1 MPEIKSQFTGGKMNK
16 DLDERLLPKGEYR
29 DAMNVQVAT
38 SEGSEVGTVQNILGN
53 KQIYLYQ
60 NFELSNDAKTVGCIA
75 DEKNNT
81 LYYLVW
87 DTTGSYIMSYLRGD
101 TFVHP
106 VFVDHDNV
114 LGFESNTQITG
125 INIID
130 DMLFWTDNKTE
141 PKKINITRSK
151 QGTPTFSSHTKFINK
166 SRFTDANAPNAQE
179 KHITVIKKGPN
190 TTLRLELLTS
200 RDASKIYTGVINVA
214 STNAF
219 ASAGGLTS
227 TNPSS
232 FMGEGGNAT
241 YRHNFINIT
250 AEEGSNTFNISI
262 VQGVDS
268 SGDVVSIGPINSNTG
283 LTGWH
288 KPNPDYSLPPKYNNI
303 NIGTKIA
310 FKPFVQHSSG
320 VFIPPSLPIKDY
332 TIKGVVVDYWVYGIG
347 GVEEDQF
354 SNNSYST
361 SSVIKVKVLA
371 IDGYI
376 PTGTNQFAVD
386 LWDETEK
393 LFEFKFPRF
402 SYRYKYEDG
411 EYSTFAPWTPVA
423 FQPGPFDYHPKKGY
437 NLGMVNTINKIHL
450 FGLVDSNTPKD
461 VTSIDILYKDEQSPN
476 IYIVDTIRPDDFGTF
491 QNPNKWNSILNG
503 EHYSVE
509 REAINSIVPS
519 NQLLRP
525 WDNVPRRALAQD
537 VSGNRIIYA
546 NYVQNYDLLVGGGN
560 NLQKYIPKFTFEWS
574 EFNAYEQLIFSNAP
588 VSSVVKSVKSL
599 REYQLGVVF
608 VDKYGRET
616 PVISNETG
624 TKKLEKNRAG
634 KYNRINV
641 SLSGDSGFPNHKDL
655 KHFKFYVK
663 ESAGEYYNM
672 AMDRWYDA
680 EDGNVWLAFPSSDR
694 NKIDINTFLIL
705 KKGKDKDYPTTE
717 TARYNVIAIENDAPD
732 FIKTKKTLAL
742 SLSHSSSKLMYNS
755 SSGGLNSND
764 PIEGR
769 GAGDTP
775 IKIKYK
781 AFIGSPGMRLDEY
794 KEGKLY
800 IEWEDPITKQVSD
813 RYEIVSIDNDH
824 LSLSSSLPSIE
835 DAVYTIQLAK
845 NLGNDVNFI
854 TDDPDGSN
862 PSKIEY
868 GIKTN
873 IYKYVVENKPE
884 FDGRFF
890 VKLYEDENFKTNVAK
905 SFEDDLDYVVLQ
917 SKKVFCMKPMHKAIH
932 TSNIDDFLVSG
943 NWSPPTALED
953 PTDDIGTDS
962 GYGYY
967 EIREFASMAL
977 FFRRYAKSVLGTP
990 NGDDQLLVHLR
1001 PGTTLGNALA
1011 GNTEGWLGTNLTSID
1026 LNRTYLGENWRP
1038 VANWNLEYGAHS
1050 PWEEG
1055 YTNWF
1060 KRVEND
1066 PVFSPL
1072 NNLLLISGNSYKLET
1087 VNLGADWSS
1096 KETQVWFID
1105 NGPYA
1110 GSAYDYGT
1118 NTGNGDLDWG
1128 KIGKYEQ
1135 FISGP
1140 EAGTV
1145 SDNWNV
1151 MSNTAYVPATVLAN
1165 DDVGTNADNISL
1177 HKGIVNNTS
1186 SNTHSMNLAFGGI
1199 KGATNGA
1206 ISPGFFNIGNWN
1218 TNSASNDYSDLA
1230 QFVQNINP
1238 DFKFRWK
1245 QDPNKQQNV
1254 YTIGGDIQ
1262 SSGYLRHSTERNST
1276 IARMDSSEE
1285 DVVLGA
1291 ASMAEL
1297 LSFNFTKNWK
1307 MNDISPS
1314 YTGRWNPLTD
1324 GKIDNCLEVT
1334 LTVCDNSGSTTGTTT
1349 ATGSTIADDLKIYV
1363 TSLNDATNNN
1373 LTLVVGMAFSDYTK
1387 ANLSSPMN
1395 ILGNI
1400 SVLNTNPNGINDFLV
1415 VRRIEALDGYGSPAT
1430 GSNITHYA
1438 LTFGGYREPLR
1449 TDGEHKLAE
1458 DADLMPKVGST
1469 IKFVQVG
1476 MNGYSPNSEFNINT
1490 IAKHHTTWGAV
1501 TAVGYDIE
1509 FIEYIEPD
1517 ETLSE
1522 NPAIFETVPKE
1533 LPDIDIYYEAS
1544 ADIPMVINSETIAS
1558 AFPIGSK
1565 LLSTKT
1571 AHNVVGYDNNR
1582 LLVQAFTK
1590 QQNFESI
1597 PNIGPITCIR
1607 QDGLQFKPTITD
1619 IQTVSYP
1626 TFGTCNSVTFNA
1638 NLYNLNYQ
1646 LNWYNCFSFGNGV
1659 ESNRIRD
1666 NFNLPYMLNGVKA
1679 STTLEYEYK
1688 EEHRKYGLIYSGLYN
1703 AISGLNNLN
1712 QFIQAEKITKDINPI
1727 YGSIQKLHARD
1738 GDLVTL
1744 CEDKILKILSQ
1755 KDALYNADGNVNLTA
1770 TEGVLGQA
1778 IPFAGEYGIS
1788 TNPESF
1794 ASESYRVY
1802 FTDKIRGAVL
1812 RLSMD
1817 GLTPISDAG
1826 MKDWFRD
1833 NLKLANRV
1841 IGSYDDRNDE
1851 YVLKLDYSYV
1861 PQSANLITPGCMD
1874 PLAMNYNALAN
1885 SADSSCAY
1893 FPETA
1898 QASTVPY
1905 NWTSGDAAIDQ
1916 DISLDFFGTIYG
1928 CMILAANNYNPSANT
1943 PCIGCCTYDTDSWD
1957 CVNGGC
1963 VLDSTGWGEYTTLSS
1978 CQIGCNAVTYD
1989 CAYTPPS
1996 QGGIGW
2002 GCYDMGY
2009 GTGNYTTL
2017 ADCQTNCGLG
2027 ANTYECMGGY
2037 CIPTYQLSGHPG
2049 IGTFSDLAACQAS
2062 CTSGSPNTWNYAGC
2076 TDSNATNYD
2085 VDATVDDG
2093 SCTYAIS
2100 GCTNPLASNYNS
2112 SATVDDYSCITYNC
2126 MSSGCVGVNASATVS
2141 YGLYYSMQ
2149 ACSASCNTSTGFVCT
2164 APTTGFSWES
2174 DPFAFPPITEV
2185 TVSWN
2190 SVAGASNGYTLRW
2203 SLNPTFLYNTTVT
2216 VTSSQYT
2223 INNVSISV
2231 GQPLYWQVATNC
2243 NATGTI
2249 SAFSSTQTIAALQP
2263 AVLGCTDP
2271 TALNYDATATVDN
2284 GSCYYGTSGG
2294 GGSS

>member
-241 YRHNFINIT
+241 YRHNFVNIT

-268 SGDVVSIGPINSNTG
+268 GGDVVSIGPINSNTG

-347 GVEEDQF
+347 GVNEDQF

-574 EFNAYEQLIFSNAP
+574 EFNAYEQLILSNAP

-742 SLSHSSSKLMYNS
+742 SLSHSASKLMYNS
-755 SSGGLNSND
+755 SSGGLNPND

-800 IEWEDPITKQVSD
+800 IEWEDTITKQVSD

-824 LSLSSSLPSIE
+824 LSLSSSLPNIE

-845 NLGNDVNFI
+845 NLGDDVNFI

-868 GIKTN
+868 GVKTN

-953 PTDDIGTDS
+953 PTDDIGKDS

-1011 GNTEGWLGTNLTSID
+1011 GNTEGWLGTNLTSIN

-1276 IARMDSSEE
+1276 IARMDSSEQ

-1349 ATGSTIADDLKIYV
+1349 ATGDTITDDLKIYV

-1387 ANLSSPMN
+1387 ANGPSPMN

-1400 SVLNTNPNGINDFLV
+1400 SVLNTSPNGINDFLV
-1415 VRRIEALDGYGSPAT
+1415 VRRIEALNATGSPAT

-1449 TDGEHKLAE
+1449 TDGEHKLAS
-1458 DADLMPKVGST
+1458 DPLLMPMVGST

-1565 LLSTKT
+1565 LLSISNLVIT

-1590 QQNFESI
+1590 QQNFVSI

-1619 IQTVSYP
+1619 IQTVSHP
-1626 TFGTCNSVTFNA
+1626 TFGTCNNVAFNA

-1679 STTLEYEYK
+1679 STTLEYGYK

-1905 NWTSGDAAIDQ
+1905 NGTSGDAAIDQ

-1989 CAYTPPS
+1989 CTYTPPS
-1996 QGGIGW
+1996 QGGVGW

-2017 ADCQTNCGLG
+2017 ADCQTNCGG
-2027 ANTYECMGGY
+2027 GGSTYECMGGY

-2049 IGTFSDLAACQAS
+2049 IGTYGDLAACQAS
-2062 CTSGSPNTWNYAGC
+2062 CTSGSPNTWNYVGC

-2085 VDATVDDG
+2085 VNATVDDG
-2093 SCTYAIS
+2093 SCTYTIS
-2100 GCTNPLASNYNS
+2100 GCT
-2112 SATVDDYSCITYNC
+2112 T
-2126 MSSGCVGVNASATVS
+2126 
-2141 YGLYYSMQ
+2141 
-2149 ACSASCNTSTGFVCT
+2149 
-2164 APTTGFSWES
+2164 PTTGFSWES
-2174 DPFAFPPITEV
+2174 DPFASPPITEV

-2216 VTSSQYT
+2216 VTSSQHT
-2223 INNVSISV
+2223 ITGVSISV
-2231 GQPLYWQVATNC
+2231 VQPLYWQVATNC

-2249 SAFSSTQTIAALQP
+2249 SAFSSTQTIAVLQP

>member
-1 MPEIKSQFTGGKMNK
+1 M
-16 DLDERLLPKGEYR
+16 LLQ
-29 DAMNVQVAT
+29 VQV
-38 SEGSEVGTVQNILGN
+38 VQ
-53 KQIYLYQ
+53 
-60 NFELSNDAKTVGCIA
+60 
-75 DEKNNT
+75 
-81 LYYLVW
+81 
-87 DTTGSYIMSYLRGD
+87 
-101 TFVHP
+101 
-106 VFVDHDNV
+106 
-114 LGFESNTQITG
+114 
-125 INIID
+125 
-130 DMLFWTDNKTE
+130 
-141 PKKINITRSK
+141 
-151 QGTPTFSSHTKFINK
+151 
-166 SRFTDANAPNAQE
+166 
-179 KHITVIKKGPN
+179 
-190 TTLRLELLTS
+190 
-200 RDASKIYTGVINVA
+200 
-214 STNAF
+214 
-219 ASAGGLTS
+219 TS

-262 VQGVDS
+262 VQGVNSD
-268 SGDVVSIGPINSNTG
+268 GDVVSIGPINSNTG

-288 KPNPDYSLPPKYNNI
+288 KPNPDYSPPPKYNNI

-347 GVEEDQF
+347 GVTEDQF
-354 SNNSYST
+354 SNNSYS
-361 SSVIKVKVLA
+361 SNSVIKVKVLA

-437 NLGMVNTINKIHL
+437 NLGMVNTINKINL

-503 EHYSVE
+503 GHYSVE
-509 REAINSIVPS
+509 RETINSIVPS

-525 WDNVPRRALAQD
+525 WDNVPKRALAQD

-574 EFNAYEQLIFSNAP
+574 EFNVYEQLIFSNAP

-624 TKKLEKNRAG
+624 TKKLEKNRAD

-717 TARYNVIAIENDAPD
+717 AARYNVIAIENDAPD

-742 SLSHSSSKLMYNS
+742 SLSHSVSKLMYNS
-755 SSGGLNSND
+755 DSGGLNSND

-781 AFIGSPGMRLDEY
+781 AFVGSPGMRLDEY

-813 RYEIVSIDNDH
+813 RYEIVSIDNDY
-824 LSLSSSLPSIE
+824 LSLLSSPLFPSIE

-1011 GNTEGWLGTNLTSID
+1011 GNTEGWLGTNLTSIN

-1038 VANWNLEYGAHS
+1038 VANWNFEYGAHS

-1060 KRVEND
+1060 KRVVND
-1066 PVFSPL
+1066 PVFNPL
-1072 NNLLLISGNSYKLET
+1072 NNLLIVQGNNYKRET
-1087 VNLGADWSS
+1087 VDLRADWSS

-1110 GSAYDYGT
+1110 GSAYDNGA
-1118 NTGNGDLDWG
+1118 NAGNGDLDWG
-1128 KIGKYEQ
+1128 RIGKYEQ

-1199 KGATNGA
+1199 KGAINGA

-1218 TNSASNDYSDLA
+1218 TNSAASNDYSDLA

-1262 SSGYLRHSTERNST
+1262 SSGYLRHSTERNSM
-1276 IARMDSSEE
+1276 IARIDLSGEQGYFGSGE
-1285 DVVLGA
+1285 DIVLGA

-1334 LTVCDNSGSTTGTTT
+1334 LTVCGSDGSTTGTTT
-1349 ATGSTIADDLKIYV
+1349 ATGSTITDDLKIYV
-1363 TSLNDATNNN
+1363 TSLNDATNSS
-1373 LTLVVGMAFSDYTK
+1373 LTLLVGMAFSDYTK

-1415 VRRIEALDGYGSPAT
+1415 VRRIEAL
-1430 GSNITHYA
+1430 
-1438 LTFGGYREPLR
+1438 
-1449 TDGEHKLAE
+1449 
-1458 DADLMPKVGST
+1458 
-1469 IKFVQVG
+1469 
-1476 MNGYSPNSEFNINT
+1476 
-1490 IAKHHTTWGAV
+1490 GAM
-1501 TAVGYDIE
+1501 D
-1509 FIEYIEPD
+1509 
-1517 ETLSE
+1517 
-1522 NPAIFETVPKE
+1522 
-1533 LPDIDIYYEAS
+1533 
-1544 ADIPMVINSETIAS
+1544 
-1558 AFPIGSK
+1558 
-1565 LLSTKT
+1565 
-1571 AHNVVGYDNNR
+1571 H
-1582 LLVQAFTK
+1582 
-1590 QQNFESI
+1590 
-1597 PNIGPITCIR
+1597 
-1607 QDGLQFKPTITD
+1607 
-1619 IQTVSYP
+1619 
-1626 TFGTCNSVTFNA
+1626 
-1638 NLYNLNYQ
+1638 Q
-1646 LNWYNCFSFGNGV
+1646 L
-1659 ESNRIRD
+1659 
-1666 NFNLPYMLNGVKA
+1666 
-1679 STTLEYEYK
+1679 
-1688 EEHRKYGLIYSGLYN
+1688 
-1703 AISGLNNLN
+1703 
-1712 QFIQAEKITKDINPI
+1712 
-1727 YGSIQKLHARD
+1727 
-1738 GDLVTL
+1738 
-1744 CEDKILKILSQ
+1744 
-1755 KDALYNADGNVNLTA
+1755 
-1770 TEGVLGQA
+1770 
-1778 IPFAGEYGIS
+1778 
-1788 TNPESF
+1788 
-1794 ASESYRVY
+1794 
-1802 FTDKIRGAVL
+1802 
-1812 RLSMD
+1812 
-1817 GLTPISDAG
+1817 
-1826 MKDWFRD
+1826 
-1833 NLKLANRV
+1833 
-1841 IGSYDDRNDE
+1841 
-1851 YVLKLDYSYV
+1851 
-1861 PQSANLITPGCMD
+1861 
-1874 PLAMNYNALAN
+1874 
-1885 SADSSCAY
+1885 
-1893 FPETA
+1893 
-1898 QASTVPY
+1898 
-1905 NWTSGDAAIDQ
+1905 
-1916 DISLDFFGTIYG
+1916 
-1928 CMILAANNYNPSANT
+1928 
-1943 PCIGCCTYDTDSWD
+1943 
-1957 CVNGGC
+1957 
-1963 VLDSTGWGEYTTLSS
+1963 
-1978 CQIGCNAVTYD
+1978 
-1989 CAYTPPS
+1989 
-1996 QGGIGW
+1996 
-2002 GCYDMGY
+2002 
-2009 GTGNYTTL
+2009 
-2017 ADCQTNCGLG
+2017 
-2027 ANTYECMGGY
+2027 
-2037 CIPTYQLSGHPG
+2037 
-2049 IGTFSDLAACQAS
+2049 
-2062 CTSGSPNTWNYAGC
+2062 
-2076 TDSNATNYD
+2076 
-2085 VDATVDDG
+2085 
-2093 SCTYAIS
+2093 
-2100 GCTNPLASNYNS
+2100 
-2112 SATVDDYSCITYNC
+2112 
-2126 MSSGCVGVNASATVS
+2126 
-2141 YGLYYSMQ
+2141 
-2149 ACSASCNTSTGFVCT
+2149 
-2164 APTTGFSWES
+2164 
-2174 DPFAFPPITEV
+2174 
-2185 TVSWN
+2185 
-2190 SVAGASNGYTLRW
+2190 
-2203 SLNPTFLYNTTVT
+2203 
-2216 VTSSQYT
+2216 
-2223 INNVSISV
+2223 
-2231 GQPLYWQVATNC
+2231 QVA
-2243 NATGTI
+2243 I
-2249 SAFSSTQTIAALQP
+2249 
-2263 AVLGCTDP
+2263 
-2271 TALNYDATATVDN
+2271 
-2284 GSCYYGTSGG
+2284 
-2294 GGSS
+2294 

>member
-1 MPEIKSQFTGGKMNK
+1 MI
-16 DLDERLLPKGEYR
+16 
-29 DAMNVQVAT
+29 
-38 SEGSEVGTVQNILGN
+38 IC
-53 KQIYLYQ
+53 LYHQ
-60 NFELSNDAKTVGCIA
+60 ARQALR
-75 DEKNNT
+75 T
-81 LYYLVW
+81 L
-87 DTTGSYIMSYLRGD
+87 
-101 TFVHP
+101 F
-106 VFVDHDNV
+106 
-114 LGFESNTQITG
+114 
-125 INIID
+125 
-130 DMLFWTDNKTE
+130 
-141 PKKINITRSK
+141 
-151 QGTPTFSSHTKFINK
+151 
-166 SRFTDANAPNAQE
+166 
-179 KHITVIKKGPN
+179 
-190 TTLRLELLTS
+190 
-200 RDASKIYTGVINVA
+200 
-214 STNAF
+214 
-219 ASAGGLTS
+219 
-227 TNPSS
+227 
-232 FMGEGGNAT
+232 
-241 YRHNFINIT
+241 
-250 AEEGSNTFNISI
+250 
-262 VQGVDS
+262 
-268 SGDVVSIGPINSNTG
+268 
-283 LTGWH
+283 
-288 KPNPDYSLPPKYNNI
+288 
-303 NIGTKIA
+303 
-310 FKPFVQHSSG
+310 
-320 VFIPPSLPIKDY
+320 
-332 TIKGVVVDYWVYGIG
+332 
-347 GVEEDQF
+347 
-354 SNNSYST
+354 
-361 SSVIKVKVLA
+361 
-371 IDGYI
+371 
-376 PTGTNQFAVD
+376 
-386 LWDETEK
+386 
-393 LFEFKFPRF
+393 
-402 SYRYKYEDG
+402 
-411 EYSTFAPWTPVA
+411 
-423 FQPGPFDYHPKKGY
+423 
-437 NLGMVNTINKIHL
+437 
-450 FGLVDSNTPKD
+450 
-461 VTSIDILYKDEQSPN
+461 
-476 IYIVDTIRPDDFGTF
+476 
-491 QNPNKWNSILNG
+491 
-503 EHYSVE
+503 
-509 REAINSIVPS
+509 
-519 NQLLRP
+519 
-525 WDNVPRRALAQD
+525 
-537 VSGNRIIYA
+537 
-546 NYVQNYDLLVGGGN
+546 
-560 NLQKYIPKFTFEWS
+560 
-574 EFNAYEQLIFSNAP
+574 
-588 VSSVVKSVKSL
+588 
-599 REYQLGVVF
+599 
-608 VDKYGRET
+608 
-616 PVISNETG
+616 
-624 TKKLEKNRAG
+624 
-634 KYNRINV
+634 
-641 SLSGDSGFPNHKDL
+641 
-655 KHFKFYVK
+655 
-663 ESAGEYYNM
+663 
-672 AMDRWYDA
+672 
-680 EDGNVWLAFPSSDR
+680 
-694 NKIDINTFLIL
+694 
-705 KKGKDKDYPTTE
+705 
-717 TARYNVIAIENDAPD
+717 
-732 FIKTKKTLAL
+732 
-742 SLSHSSSKLMYNS
+742 
-755 SSGGLNSND
+755 
-764 PIEGR
+764 
-769 GAGDTP
+769 
-775 IKIKYK
+775 
-781 AFIGSPGMRLDEY
+781 
-794 KEGKLY
+794 
-800 IEWEDPITKQVSD
+800 
-813 RYEIVSIDNDH
+813 
-824 LSLSSSLPSIE
+824 
-835 DAVYTIQLAK
+835 YTIQLAK

-977 FFRRYAKSVLGTP
+977 FFRRYAKSVLGP
-990 NGDDQLLVHLR
+990 HDVQLLAHLR
-1001 PGTTLGNALA
+1001 PGTALIGNALA
-1011 GNTEGWLGTNLTSID
+1011 GNTEGWLSTNLTSIN

-1038 VANWNLEYGAHS
+1038 VANWNFEYGAHN

-1060 KRVEND
+1060 KQVVND
-1066 PVFSPL
+1066 PVF
-1072 NNLLLISGNSYKLET
+1072 NAGNLLLVQGNNYKRET
-1087 VNLGADWSS
+1087 VDLRADWSS

-1110 GSAYDYGT
+1110 GSAYDNGA
-1118 NTGNGDLDWG
+1118 NAGNGDLDWG
-1128 KIGKYEQ
+1128 RIGKYEQ

-1199 KGATNGA
+1199 KGAINGA

-1218 TNSASNDYSDLA
+1218 TNSAASNDYSDLA

-1262 SSGYLRHSTERNST
+1262 SSGYLRHSTERNSM
-1276 IARMDSSEE
+1276 IARTDLSGEQGYFGSGEFGAW
-1285 DVVLGA
+1285 GA

-1334 LTVCDNSGSTTGTTT
+1334 LTVCGSDGSTTGTTT
-1349 ATGSTIADDLKIYV
+1349 ATGSTITDDLKIYV
-1363 TSLNDATNNN
+1363 TSLNDATNSS

-1387 ANLSSPMN
+1387 ADGSSPMN
-1395 ILGNI
+1395 ILGDI
-1400 SVLNTNPNGINDFLV
+1400 SVLNTSPNGINDFLV
-1415 VRRIEALDGYGSPAT
+1415 VRRIEALNAIGSPAT
-1430 GSNITHYA
+1430 GSNINHYA

-1449 TDGEHKLAE
+1449 ADGEHKLAS
-1458 DADLMPKVGST
+1458 DALLMPEMGST

-1571 AHNVVGYDNNR
+1571 AHNVVGYNNNR

-1590 QQNFESI
+1590 QQDFVSI

-1619 IQTVSYP
+1619 IQMVSHL

-1666 NFNLPYMLNGVKA
+1666 NFNSPYMLNGVKA

-1885 SADSSCAY
+1885 TADSSCAY
-1893 FPETA
+1893 FPEIA

-1905 NWTSGDAAIDQ
+1905 NGTSGDTAIDQ

-1928 CMILAANNYNPSANT
+1928 CMIVAANNYNPSANT
-1943 PCIGCCTYDTDSWD
+1943 PCIGCCTYDVYGCTDMTACNYPFMQTPTIDDGSCIYAIPNGD
-1957 CVNGGC
+1957 CLGGCLPGYYIANPDSFGFGPCVAIPAVNGC
-1963 VLDSTGWGEYTTLSS
+1963 MDVLACNYNPLATIYDGSCISPTTLVVYSLQSPSS
-1978 CQIGCNAVTYD
+1978 GNIIMQILSTNLISVGTNFTMWSHNGNGVPITNVGGTDVYTVLSVNNTTNAINIADYTNATWANYQTQSDPLVIVFCPGTITY
-1989 CAYTPPS
+1989 
-1996 QGGIGW
+1996 
-2002 GCYDMGY
+2002 
-2009 GTGNYTTL
+2009 NY
-2017 ADCQTNCGLG
+2017 
-2027 ANTYECMGGY
+2027 
-2037 CIPTYQLSGHPG
+2037 
-2049 IGTFSDLAACQAS
+2049 
-2062 CTSGSPNTWNYAGC
+2062 GC
-2076 TDSNATNYD
+2076 TDSNATNYN

-2093 SCTYAIS
+2093 SCTY
-2100 GCTNPLASNYNS
+2100 
-2112 SATVDDYSCITYNC
+2112 
-2126 MSSGCVGVNASATVS
+2126 
-2141 YGLYYSMQ
+2141 
-2149 ACSASCNTSTGFVCT
+2149 TSTGFVCT
-2164 APTTGFSWES
+2164 APTTGFFWES
-2174 DPFAFPPITEV
+2174 NPFAFPPVTEV

-2190 SVAGASNGYTLRW
+2190 SVAGALNGYTLRW
-2203 SLNPTFLYNTTVT
+2203 SFNSTFLYDTTVT
-2216 VTSSQYT
+2216 VTSSQHT
-2223 INNVSISV
+2223 ITGVSIPV

-2249 SAFSSTQTIAALQP
+2249 SAFSSTQTIAVLQP

-2284 GSCYYGTSGG
+2284 GTCYY
-2294 GGSS
+2294 